1 MPRRALFPLVN
12 GMALLGFSI
21 SPLLGGE
28 YAVLANGFRLKIDR
42 HENIGSIVRL
52 HTGQSFTEL
61 PTEAVR
67 EFESFVDPVPV
78 APAVNQPAPPA
89 QTPNVRYVAHVAE
102 TNPKLLLRKAAA
114 DSGLPNALVESVAR
128 VESNFRSDAVSPKG
142 ALGIMQL
149 MPETAKKLSA
159 DPTNPE
165 QNTQAGARLLRE
177 LLIRYDGDVPKALA
191 AYNAGA
197 EAVDR
202 YHGVPPYPETQNYVN
217 QVIRNYIKAGGK

>member
-1 MPRRALFPLVN
+1 MPHRRFPILT
-12 GMALLGFSI
+12 GIALLLS
-21 SPLLGGE
+21 SPVFAGE

-42 HENIGSIVRL
+42 HENLGAIVRL

-61 PTEAVR
+61 PSDAVR
-67 EFESFVDPVPV
+67 EFETFTDPTPARQA
-78 APAVNQPAPPA
+78 APAAPVSPPPA
-89 QTPNVRYVAHVAE
+89 ANVRYAARP
-102 TNPKLLLRKAAA
+102 TDPKSLLKKAAE
-114 DSGLPNALVESVAR
+114 DSGLPSALVESVAR

-159 DPTNPE
+159 DPTDPE

-177 LLIRYDGDVPKALA
+177 LLLRYDGDVAKALA

-202 YHGVPPYPETQNYVN
+202 YHGIPPYPETQNYVN
-217 QVIRNYIKAGGK
+217 QVIRNYVKAGGK

>member
-1 MPRRALFPLVN
+1 MPHRRFPILT
-12 GMALLGFSI
+12 GIALLLS
-21 SPLLGGE
+21 SPVFAGE

-42 HENIGSIVRL
+42 HENLGAIVRL

-61 PTEAVR
+61 PSDAVR
-67 EFESFVDPVPV
+67 EFETFTDPTPAGQA
-78 APAVNQPAPPA
+78 APAAPVSPPPA
-89 QTPNVRYVAHVAE
+89 ANVRYAARP
-102 TNPKLLLRKAAA
+102 TDPKILLKKAAE
-114 DSGLPNALVESVAR
+114 DSGLPSALVESVAR

-159 DPTNPE
+159 DPTDPE

-177 LLIRYDGDVPKALA
+177 LLLRYDGDVAKALA

-202 YHGVPPYPETQNYVN
+202 YHGIPPYPETQNYVN
-217 QVIRNYIKAGGK
+217 QVIRNYVKAGGK